1 MKNFINPVM
10 TVIRY
15 VVPSLL
21 LFSSSFIFCMHWF
34 LLMADSH
41 VAGITSDVIPA
52 SVLSTIIA
60 YYTVVFGPMTWMIKL
75 VILLTFL
82 SMTLQLAIKDIPWYI
97 RYPIF
102 IIHAPLIVNG
112 VFRIIPLVDKF
123 ILNTATPEVQSQI
136 ARTVHEAH
144 VISLYGT
151 GLTIVLQ
158 IIAIIILQRKA
169 EKLK

>member
-1 MKNFINPVM
+1 MKKFLAPVM

-15 VVPSLL
+15 IVPSML

-41 VAGITSDVIPA
+41 VEGISSAVLPA

-60 YYTVVFGPMTWMIKL
+60 YYTVVFGPMTWMIKV

-97 RYPIF
+97 RYLIF
-102 IIHAPLIVNG
+102 IVHAPLIING
-112 VFRIIPLVDKF
+112 VFRIIPLVDQF
-123 ILNTATPEVQSQI
+123 ILNTATPEVQSQM

-144 VISLYGT
+144 IVSLYGT
-151 GLTIVLQ
+151 ALTIVLQ
-158 IIAIIILQRKA
+158 IVAIIILQRKA
-169 EKLK
+169 EKK